1 MRINKI
7 LLLLHWLAFHQRRT
21 IIEILRVVS
30 SISVSITYTSVMHL
44 FSFQWNNTW
53 NCYFCGLR
61 QDFSQICYVHP
72 LIALSYIVDML
83 QSTPEK
89 RNTVFW
95 SVLMFIS
102 GAPYYQVCIRRRNAT
117 LFTCEGSDFA
127 SKLTS
132 CAKFVPFL
140 GSTCNWDFLFLLI
153 ATYRLLVRFQY
164 LVQPTN
170 QWSLLDQL

>member
-7 LLLLHWLAFHQRRT
+7 LLLLHWLAFHQRIT
-21 IIEILRVVS
+21 IIEILRIVS
-30 SISVSITYTSVMHL
+30 SILVSTTYTSVIFILSHCHIL
-44 FSFQWNNTW
+44 WILDTLH
-53 NCYFCGLR
+53 G
-61 QDFSQICYVHP
+61 FSQ
-72 LIALSYIVDML
+72 L
-83 QSTPEK
+83 QK
-89 RNTVFW
+89 KNTVFW

-140 GSTCNWDFLFLLI
+140 GSTCNRDFLFLLI